1 MAGHSHWAN
10 IKRQKERKDLKRGKV
25 FARLSKMIT
34 IAARDKGKDPEMNP
48 SLKLAVEKAKAE
60 DMPKENIERAIKKGA
75 GEAGGEGFKEFVL
88 EIYGPDGMALIL
100 TGLTDNKNRTV
111 SEISQ
116 LLKESGGKLA
126 QPGSVSW
133 LFDQKGIIELPKS
146 EEAELE
152 AIEAGAENIEHSE
165 ETITV
170 HTSVEKLNEIKKTL
184 EEKFQIDSYELGYIP
199 KIKKLENQ
207 KQQSFLEKLEQIE
220 DIDNI
225 YFTIK

>member
-34 IAARDKGKDPEMNP
+34 ITARDKGKDPEMNP
-48 SLKLAVEKAKAE
+48 SLKLAIEKAKAE

-75 GEAGGEGFKEFVL
+75 GEAGGESFKEFVL
-88 EIYGPDGMALIL
+88 EIYGPDSMALIL

-133 LFDQKGIIELPKS
+133 LFDQRGIIELPKS

-152 AIEAGAENIEHSE
+152 AIEAGAENIKHNE

-170 HTSVEKLNEIKKTL
+170 HTSVENLNHIKNKL
-184 EEKFQIDSYELGYIP
+184 EESFQIDSYELGYIP
-199 KIKKLENQ
+199 KIKKPENQ
-207 KQQSFLEKLEQIE
+207 KQQAFLEKLEQIE